1 MINDELLDKFDKIQD
16 LPVSEEMLGAYL
28 EGKLSNEENE
38 FVHDAIES
46 DLTLMN
52 ITFSASQPI
61 HDVFFEDVVI
71 DSIELPLI
79 NNEINFDESG
89 IHDDPIDKPFDEP
102 EIPSFPDLD
111 DIPDVDESNT
121 DEECETF

>member
-28 EGKLSNEENE
+28 EGNLSNEENE
-38 FVHDAIES
+38 YVHDAIES

-52 ITFSASQPI
+52 ITFSVSQPI
-61 HDVFFEDVVI
+61 PDVFFEDVVI

-79 NNEINFDESG
+79 NNEINFDEPD
-89 IHDDPIDKPFDEP
+89 IHNDPIDKPFDEP

>member
-79 NNEINFDESG
+79 NNEINFDEPG

>member
-28 EGKLSNEENE
+28 EGNLSNEENE
-38 FVHDAIES
+38 YVHDAIES

-52 ITFSASQPI
+52 ITFSVSRPI
-61 HDVFFEDVVI
+61 PDVFFEDIVI

-79 NNEINFDESG
+79 NNEINFDEPD
-89 IHDDPIDKPFDEP
+89 IHNDPIDKPFDEP